1 MDGPEAIDLLQ
12 FRPKEFKAWRINDA
26 DGDGVED
33 NVHKTFYELDR
44 FYKPAYFF
52 PLEDLHNT
60 HHGNL
65 PGHVQKEF
73 DLKQSAPPDTYTIVK
88 RNWNRYGN

>member
-1 MDGPEAIDLLQ
+1 MDRPEASDLLQ
-12 FRPKEFKAWRINDA
+12 FRPKVFKPWRINDA

-33 NVHKTFYELDR
+33 NVHKTFYELDE
-44 FYKPAYFF
+44 FYKPNVYV

-65 PGHVQKEF
+65 PGHVQKEW
-73 DLKQSAPPDTYTIVK
+73 DLL
-88 RNWNRYGN
+88 